1 MAKQKT
7 FWGKVMGEISAL
19 ASKAVEGRFFST
31 GSAVETYTLNS
42 RKVDYKLARSLY
54 DNEHE
59 EYKLGAGF
67 AAPIINTKVGFMG
80 VPTFVSA
87 DDEAQADLESFVRK
101 NRSKITDTLLQS
113 LRDGDAY
120 VWITVEETHDKELY
134 PEAPTRL
141 RYNVIPPERVQI
153 MLHPITSDVMVY
165 KITTPMDWED
175 EGGNQKK
182 CTITQFVDAHKVVT
196 HIDGDTPPDIEPG
209 EEATELGFIPI
220 VHFKNKGQ
228 SYKYGQSELE
238 PIEPFLKAYH
248 DVMLHAMQ
256 GSKMH
261 STPKLKIKTE
271 SVEAFLEN
279 NLSDQEL
286 KDLQEGR
293 RASVSLDGK
302 ELLILEGEDDA
313 SFIEVTSAIGDATTL
328 LKFLFYCIVDTSETP
343 EFVFGV
349 HTPSSQASVTE
360 QMPVLVRTIEA
371 KRDHFNDAFDRLA
384 RIVLALSSNAQ
395 NKAYETY
402 ETQITWDKIDPRNAN
417 QISEELLNTVNA
429 LSVGLSA
436 QIISDKSAID
446 YLAQRI
452 DTMLPYEVEGGE
464 GEKERIQKYTMN
476 KYRMPDSDDLQ
487 KELERLKKELGEA
500 G

>member
-1 MAKQKT
+1 MAKRKT
-7 FWGKVMGEISAL
+7 FWGKVIGEISAL
-19 ASKAVEGRFFST
+19 TSKVAEGKFFST
-31 GSAVETYTLNS
+31 GDAVGSYTLNS
-42 RKVDYKLARSLY
+42 RKVDYMLARSLY

-59 EYKLGAGF
+59 DYKLGAGF
-67 AAPIINTKVGFMG
+67 AAPIVNIKVGFIG
-80 VPTFVSA
+80 VPTYVSA

-141 RYNVIPPERVQI
+141 RYNLIPPERVQI
-153 MLHPITSDVMVY
+153 MLHPITNDVMVY
-165 KITTPMDWED
+165 KITTPMEWED
-175 EGGNQKK
+175 EVGNQKK
-182 CTITQFVDAHKVVT
+182 CTITQFVDSHKVVT
-196 HIDGDTPPDIEPG
+196 HIEGDKPIGVEPG
-209 EEATELGFIPI
+209 EQATNLGFIPI

-261 STPKLKIKTE
+261 STPKLKINVE
-271 SVEAFLEN
+271 DVEAFLEN
-279 NLSDQEL
+279 NLSEQEL
-286 KDLQEGR
+286 EDLKEG
-293 RASVSLDGK
+293 VQTTLSLDGK
-302 ELLILEGEDDA
+302 ELLLLQGEDDA
-313 SFIEVTSAIGDATTL
+313 SFIEVRSSIGDAATL
-328 LKFLFYCIVDTSETP
+328 LKFLFYCIVDTSQTP

-371 KRDHFNDAFDRLA
+371 KRDHFNDAFDRMA
-384 RIVLALSSNAQ
+384 RIILALSSKAQ

-446 YLAQRI
+446 YLSKRI
-452 DTMLPYEVEGGE
+452 DTMLPYEVEGGD
-464 GEKERIQKYTMN
+464 GEKERIQKYAMN
-476 KYRMPDSDDLQ
+476 KYRMPDSGDLQ
-487 KELERLKKELGEA
+487 RELEQLKKEAGEV